1 MHKEVITEYIERLVA
16 NGPVSI
22 NLIGDLIRQT
32 NLVTSDNIPEIEKM
46 EEVMGPTLEKWPALL
61 PIAPL
66 PKKPEE
72 YEFKVY
78 GDESYKQQIAKL
90 KENKIGDMDGTGVME
105 QILKNN
111 TPQNHIIEVTLVTRG
126 ESMTFQQHLNNL
138 VHLELS
144 GINLHGKLSALRYM
158 QNIR

>member
-16 NGPVSI
+16 NGQVSI

-66 PKKPEE
+66 PKKQ
-72 YEFKVY
+72 K
-78 GDESYKQQIAKL
+78 
-90 KENKIGDMDGTGVME
+90 
-105 QILKNN
+105 
-111 TPQNHIIEVTLVTRG
+111 
-126 ESMTFQQHLNNL
+126 SMN
-138 VHLELS
+138 
-144 GINLHGKLSALRYM
+144 LRYFEM
-158 QNIR
+158 NP

>member
-32 NLVTSDNIPEIEKM
+32 NLVTSDNIEKM

-66 PKKPEE
+66 PKKTEE
-72 YEFKVY
+72 YEFKVF
-78 GDESYKQQIAKL
+78 GDES
-90 KENKIGDMDGTGVME
+90 
-105 QILKNN
+105 
-111 TPQNHIIEVTLVTRG
+111 
-126 ESMTFQQHLNNL
+126 
-138 VHLELS
+138 
-144 GINLHGKLSALRYM
+144 
-158 QNIR
+158 

>member
-66 PKKPEE
+66 PKKTEE

-90 KENKIGDMDGTGVME
+90 KENHCV
-105 QILKNN
+105 
-111 TPQNHIIEVTLVTRG
+111 
-126 ESMTFQQHLNNL
+126 
-138 VHLELS
+138 
-144 GINLHGKLSALRYM
+144 ARYCEF
-158 QNIR
+158 